1 MELKINTCQDIQDH
15 IEPKKRFTS
24 ESEVSAL
31 PTGGVRDPNLHG
43 ILGCLSV
50 LPSCFLCLS
59 SLCQKCVSKKWK
71 LSQQS
76 YVKQVQVL
84 IPLVSFYP
92 YNPQNSV
99 HLSNET
105 HI

>member
-1 MELKINTCQDIQDH
+1 MLVESV
-15 IEPKKRFTS
+15 PKM
-24 ESEVSAL
+24 
-31 PTGGVRDPNLHG
+31 
-43 ILGCLSV
+43 
-50 LPSCFLCLS
+50 
-59 SLCQKCVSKKWK
+59 CVSEKWE

-84 IPLVSFYP
+84 IPLVSFFSLQ
-92 YNPQNSV
+92 PQNSV